1 MSDVLCIYY
10 SRTGNT
16 KSTMLQIAQA
26 LDAEVVEIRDG
37 VERSGVR
44 GWLRCG
50 MDAMSRTVPPVSPFE
65 TEKALSQ
72 YRLVILGTPVWAGR
86 CSGVMRSFL
95 KKYGKKLPTAAYVL
109 LRAARIKMRRST
121 NRWTAISPAATALL
135 CPFAAALWAM
145 PSGRRNFSARCGTIW
160 TAGSKRTLFSNR
172 RKGEG

>member
-16 KSTMLQIAQA
+16 KSAMLQIAQA
-26 LDAEVVEIRDG
+26 LDAEVVEIRDNI
-37 VERSGVR
+37 ERGGLK

-95 KKYGKKLPTAAYVL
+95 KKYGKKLPAVAYVL
-109 LRAARIKMRRST
+109 LWGSEDKNEEVYEQMDLYVPGGHCAAVSLRSGSVGYAFWQEEFL
-121 NRWTAISPAATALL
+121 RQVREYL
-135 CPFAAALWAM
+135 
-145 PSGRRNFSARCGTIW
+145 GRQQ
-160 TAGSKRTLFSNR
+160 
-172 RKGEG
+172 

>member
-26 LDAEVVEIRDG
+26 LDAEAVEIRDG
-37 VERSGVR
+37 VERSGVK

-95 KKYGKKLPTAAYVL
+95 KKYGKKLPAAAYVL
-109 LRAARIKMRRST
+109 LRGSEDKNEEIYEQMDRYIPGGHCAAVSLRSGSVGYAFWQEEFLRQVRDYLDRRQ
-121 NRWTAISPAATALL
+121 
-135 CPFAAALWAM
+135 
-145 PSGRRNFSARCGTIW
+145 
-160 TAGSKRTLFSNR
+160 
-172 RKGEG
+172 